1 MDTSLDVFISYAN
14 PDKVVADA
22 ICHTLEEHGIKCWI
36 APRDVTPGTP
46 YARAIIKAIK
56 ESHLMV
62 MVYSRSSNQSEH
74 VANEVDRMF
83 NLGRPIIP
91 FLIDETAM
99 SDEYEYYLSR
109 KHWLVAYPEYREK
122 CEELA
127 AVVLRVLNKTETSAN
142 TIATEN
148 SSGSTTDL
156 NEAYLKGKELY
167 YSGEYSAALD
177 YLLTAA
183 EGGHADAQYFAGL
196 IYYLAYCGFLDYKK
210 AAFWFKKAADQDHV
224 FAEDQLANLYKT
236 GKGVDLDY
244 EKALYWYQCSAKH
257 NNPDAL
263 YALGELYESGLGV
276 SQEDEKAFGYYLKA
290 ASVGTS
296 GYASTN
302 RAIRKVASMYEYG
315 IGVEQDTAASIKWL
329 RKFLMLNDENDNS
342 PTQRDCQEVRDKIEK
357 LQS

>member
-1 MDTSLDVFISYAN
+1 MDASFDVFISYAN

-22 ICHTLEEHGIKCWI
+22 ICHTLEAHCIKCWI
-36 APRDVTPGTP
+36 APRDVIPGTP
-46 YARAIIKAIK
+46 YARAIIQAIK

-62 MVYSRSSNQSEH
+62 LVYSRNSNQSEH

-83 NLGRPIIP
+83 NLGNPIIP

-99 SDEYEYYLSR
+99 SEEYEYYLSR

-127 AVVLRVLNKTETSAN
+127 SVVLRFLNKTQASEMTTTEHSSESTAN
-142 TIATEN
+142 LA
-148 SSGSTTDL
+148 
-156 NEAYLKGKELY
+156 EAYAKGKELY
-167 YSGEYSAALD
+167 YSGKYSAALEK
-177 YLLTAA
+177 LLLAA
-183 EGGHADAQYFAGL
+183 EGGHADAQYFTGL
-196 IYYLAYCGFLDYKK
+196 IYYLAYCGYLDYKK

-224 FAEDQLANLYKT
+224 FAEEHLANLYKT
-236 GKGVDLDY
+236 GTGVELDY
-244 EKALYWYQCSAKH
+244 ENALYWYQRCAEH

-263 YALGELYESGLGV
+263 FALGELYESGLGV
-276 SQEDEKAFGYYLKA
+276 SQDDEKAFGYYLKA

-302 RAIRKVASMYEYG
+302 PAIRKVAYMYEYG
-315 IGVEQDTAASIKWL
+315 IGVEQDIAASIKWL
-329 RKFLMLNDENDNS
+329 RKFLMLNENDDS
-342 PTQRDCQEVRDKIEK
+342 PSTQRDCQAVREKIEK